1 MCGILQGPVCVSAE
15 QCGDNISR
23 IEKPEWAPPHTYAF
37 YKSFLEGSH
46 LLSPLTIFEWCVHV
60 GVRCSVIDNF
70 NFLRS
75 LLELTN

>member
-1 MCGILQGPVCVSAE
+1 MSAE